1 MYAVSNAFLTAV
13 TENTRNYY
21 WAGTITTTAG
31 KVYEFG
37 YSDILKGSGYISSQC
52 CGSTEI
58 ELGTVYS
65 SELGITLL
73 SEVDR
78 YTLEDAI
85 VEISCFLRLA
95 DGSYEEVRG

>member
-1 MYAVSNAFLTAV
+1 MYAVSNAFPTAV
-13 TENTRNYY
+13 TKNTRNYY

-31 KVYEFG
+31 RVYAFG
-37 YSDILKGSGYISSQC
+37 YGDILKGSGYISSQC
-52 CGSTEI
+52 CGGTEI

-73 SEVDR
+73 PEVDR

-95 DGSYEEVRG
+95 DSSY